1 MELQGEASR
10 VADVRSGV
18 PQGSVLGLLL
28 FLMFVNDLANRLN
41 KPSYLLADDMKI
53 VGNPRQGH
61 MQEDLDKLFR
71 WTEIWNLPL
80 NLVKCKQLTKNGE
93 DFPKRLLGPSG
104 NGVELERVEAIRDLG
119 VQMTADF
126 KPSVQYL
133 AAAKK
138 ANVALYQLRRT
149 MRSREPRVLVP
160 LFKAFVRPHLE
171 YAVQAWAPLLK
182 QDETTLEAPQRRFT
196 RWFSAIRAKPYTE
209 RLQELG
215 LFSLERRR
223 KREDLIQTYKLIRG
237 VNDVDWRLIFKAAK
251 DHGLRGH
258 PWKIEKPTS

>member
-1 MELQGEASR
+1 
-10 VADVRSGV
+10 
-18 PQGSVLGLLL
+18 
-28 FLMFVNDLANRLN
+28 
-41 KPSYLLADDMKI
+41 
-53 VGNPRQGH
+53 
-61 MQEDLDKLFR
+61 
-71 WTEIWNLPL
+71 
-80 NLVKCKQLTKNGE
+80 
-93 DFPKRLLGPSG
+93 
-104 NGVELERVEAIRDLG
+104 
-119 VQMTADF
+119 MTTDF
-126 KPSVQYL
+126 KPSVQCL

-182 QDETTLEAPQRRFT
+182 HDKTTLEAPQRRFT

-223 KREDLIQTYKLIRG
+223 KRGDLIQTYKLIRG
-237 VNDVDWRLIFKAAK
+237 VDDVDWRLIFKAAK

-258 PWKIEKPTS
+258 PWEIEKPRARLNIRASSFAHRVVNDWNKLPTQVVQAKTPTAFKHLVDGWLVCNFPGTNLTDRLAHEL